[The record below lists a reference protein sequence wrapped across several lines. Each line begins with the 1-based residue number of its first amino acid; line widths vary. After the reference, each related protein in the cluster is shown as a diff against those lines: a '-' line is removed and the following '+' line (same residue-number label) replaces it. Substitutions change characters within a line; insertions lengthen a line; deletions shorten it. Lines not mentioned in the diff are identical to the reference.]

1 MCPQGT
7 HNDLATLFLSNTHE
21 TIIALFGMGANSS
34 VPICNHTQSD
44 HELLLNATSL
54 LAPEPMEECS
64 ESFVPYFS
72 IGSLALY
79 TTCYVVLMSIGAGL
93 AIPGGLFMPSI
104 VVSGRWL
111 V

>member
-1 MCPQGT
+1 MLCPRFTCPNGT

-34 VPICNHTQSD
+34 VPICDNNHNDMSGFD
-44 HELLLNATSL
+44 DLKEAE
-54 LAPEPMEECS
+54 ACS

-104 VVSGRWL
+104 VVSGNVW
-111 V
+111 